1 MIFIISI
8 LTMLLTSIQF
18 FFNYKINKSS
28 IYLFSY
34 LLLISVYGIFHYFII
49 LSNSIFGIAMM
60 YGHFMPLFY
69 LIGPLLLFYT
79 KSTLNDEKYT
89 LRPIDAIHFLPFL
102 IGLISILPYYFTPFQ
117 IKLDL
122 AQKIVSHI
130 SFHKHL
136 DISWLYPNFLN
147 TYFRPVLLLI
157 YSIVSLWTIF
167 KFRNN
172 QSLQQAPEKQKQFIF
187 LWLVSI
193 SVITLIMSICYSITT
208 YFFYNLQE
216 FTNVELNRYPLLVLA
231 AICYC
236 LIPVSL
242 LIFPEILYGL
252 PRVQNKLNEKLA
264 LVSNTANEFK
274 SKKIEPVDNRD
285 PLKSIADKIILY
297 INTEKPYL
305 SESFNIDD
313 IAEKLDIP
321 KHHVYYCFSN
331 FFDKKFTKLRT
342 ELRVKHAKDLL
353 LTDEIN
359 ISSLE
364 GIWTKSGFSSKTSF
378 FTSFKEE
385 TGLTPKEYLQQKR
398 FLL

>member
-1 MIFIISI
+1 
-8 LTMLLTSIQF
+8 MLLTSIQF

-130 SFHKHL
+130 SYHKHL

-193 SVITLIMSICYSITT
+193 SVITLLMSICYSITT
-208 YFFYNLQE
+208 YYFYNLQD

-231 AICYC
+231 AFCFC
-236 LIPVSL
+236 LIPLTL
-242 LIFPEILYGL
+242 LIFPEILYGI

-342 ELRVKHAKDLL
+342 ELRVKHAKELL

-364 GIWTKSGFSSKTSF
+364 GIWTKSGFASRTSF

-385 TGLTPKEYLQQKR
+385 TGLTPKEYLQQKK